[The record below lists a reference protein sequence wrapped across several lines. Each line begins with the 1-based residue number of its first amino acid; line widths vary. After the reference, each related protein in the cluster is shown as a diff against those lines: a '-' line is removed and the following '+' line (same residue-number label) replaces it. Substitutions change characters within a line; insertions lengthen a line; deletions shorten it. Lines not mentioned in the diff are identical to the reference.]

1 MKTTVKEILAL
12 AASQIGTKEAPM
24 GSKNVKY
31 NTWYYGGKVN
41 NSKLH
46 WCVVYLGW
54 LFAQLGA
61 SSEFYGGRGTL
72 KEGGTASCTT
82 LYSYHSGQRV
92 TGDYQPGDILF
103 FNFSGGTALKH
114 VGICESWDGKSI
126 TTIDGNTS
134 SANQANGGTVAR
146 KVRQKSQ
153 IVAAYRPRYDLYQ
166 NTEKEEFEMN
176 AENIAAIRKIV
187 AEEMDKRFPVYKSV
201 EEVPE
206 WGRPAVQ
213 RMIDWGYVKGD
224 GAGKLHITPDY
235 LLAIITQDRAME
247 VAGHGETI

>member
-54 LFAQLGA
+54 LFAQMGA

-114 VGICESWDGKSI
+114 VGICESWDGKNAI
-126 TTIDGNTS
+126 TIEGNTS
-134 SANQANGGTVAR
+134 AINQTNGGTVQRKAR
-146 KVRQKSQ
+146 EKKY
-153 IVAAYRPRYDLYQ
+153 IVAAYRPNYEEEEEMSYEKWKEYQ
-166 NTEKEEFEMN
+166 KQYEAEKAALPPADWDKDGEYARAKEHGITDGKRPQSLITKQE
-176 AENIAAIRKIV
+176 AAIMVNR
-187 AEEMDKRFPVYKSV
+187 AV
-201 EEVPE
+201 ERLG
-206 WGRPAVQ
+206 GRCA
-213 RMIDWGYVKGD
+213 D
-224 GAGKLHITPDY
+224 G
-235 LLAIITQDRAME
+235 Q
-247 VAGHGETI
+247 